1 MVARHILKILFKEL
15 AVRHCHDGTVL
26 GFHLGGDNSDVKHLP
41 SHSFVFQ
48 NVAGTQSARHQSQTR
63 EEIFKRIL
71 QGKTDTHT
79 GTSDSGNQ
87 TCLVDVKNEYDRNNI
102 A

>member
-1 MVARHILKILFKEL
+1 MVASHILEILFKEL
-15 AVRHCHDGTVL
+15 TVGHCHDGTVL
-26 GFHLGGDNSDVKHLP
+26 GFHPGGDNSCQELSLLHLHIP
-41 SHSFVFQ
+41 IC
-48 NVAGTQSARHQSQTR
+48 HQGEPLPVISDIPG

-79 GTSDSGNQ
+79 CSSDSGNKAG
-87 TCLVDVKNEYDRNNI
+87 LIDVKNEYYHYNI